1 MVLSQNLPVRRSLS
15 SGWGLNEDFALVRAG
30 LNEVFALMCGM
41 VAKPART
48 AIALIWVGAGLNE
61 GFALMYG
68 MVAKPAR
75 TVGIDL
81 HNPRARRY
89 RPF

>member
-1 MVLSQNLPVRRSLS
+1 M
-15 SGWGLNEDFALVRAG
+15 GAGLNEDFAFIYG
-30 LNEVFALMCGM
+30 T

-48 AIALIWVGAGLNE
+48 VGMDPRVGAGLNE
-61 GFALMYG
+61 DFALMYG

-81 HNPRARRY
+81 HHPRARRY

>member
-1 MVLSQNLPVRRSLS
+1 
-15 SGWGLNEDFALVRAG
+15 
-30 LNEVFALMCGM
+30 MCGM